1 MISPTAAV
9 RVSFINVLPITSC
22 LDEQR
27 QVAINSPKAIT
38 PVFLLYLSGNVE
50 SLEGASNK
58 INKNKD
64 VFQIG
69 INQHVMQK
77 LVGRQQNDKVLGT
90 ERGAWAWLYALGISK
105 EPSKNMEKTF
115 EKTTRKQTA
124 RIKMRRLKTT
134 HDIAAGYVLV
144 VSHDRPLAG

>member
-1 MISPTAAV
+1 MFSPTAAV

-58 INKNKD
+58 INKD

-69 INQHVMQK
+69 INQHVMDK
-77 LVGRQQNDKVLGT
+77 LVGRQQNNKVLGT

-105 EPSKNMEKTF
+105 EPSKNMEKT
-115 EKTTRKQTA
+115 TRKQTA

-134 HDIAAGYVLV
+134 HDIDAGYVLV
-144 VSHDRPLAG
+144 VSHDPPLAG

>member
-1 MISPTAAV
+1 MFSPTAAV

-58 INKNKD
+58 INKD

-69 INQHVMQK
+69 INQEVQ
-77 LVGRQQNDKVLGT
+77 
-90 ERGAWAWLYALGISK
+90 
-105 EPSKNMEKTF
+105 
-115 EKTTRKQTA
+115 
-124 RIKMRRLKTT
+124 
-134 HDIAAGYVLV
+134 
-144 VSHDRPLAG
+144 